1 MIREVAVV
9 QAIETDY
16 LQVSTEL
23 KSGCGGCAQQ
33 STCGA
38 GIISKAFSDRRATF
52 RVARPPSGEFSVG
65 ETVELLMPEQALT
78 QASLIIYGVPLLAL
92 LGVAILA
99 QSLFGL
105 SEGLSIVAALLGF
118 AGSFFALK
126 RWYQM
131 RDLQVT
137 QLLQVRQLH

>member
-9 QAIETDY
+9 QAIEADY
-16 LQVSTEL
+16 LEVSTEL
-23 KSGCGGCAQQ
+23 KTGCGGCAQQ

-52 RVARPPSGEFSVG
+52 RVARPEGRFTVG

-78 QASLIIYGVPLLAL
+78 QASLLIYGIPLLTLITIA
-92 LGVAILA
+92 VLA
-99 QSLFGL
+99 QGIMGI
-105 SEGLSIVAALLGF
+105 SEGVSIIVAMIGF
-118 AGSFFALK
+118 AASFIGLK

>member
-9 QAIETDY
+9 QAIEADF

-23 KSGCGGCAQQ
+23 KTGCGGCAQQ

-52 RVARPPSGEFSVG
+52 RVARPQGQFTVG

-78 QASLIIYGVPLLAL
+78 QASLLIYGVPLLAL
-92 LGVAILA
+92 LSVAIVA
-99 QSLFGL
+99 QT
-105 SEGLSIVAALLGF
+105 LLGLPEGMSILLALVGF
-118 AGSFFALK
+118 AASFVGLK

-137 QLLQVRQLH
+137 QLLQVRQLQ

>member
-9 QAIETDY
+9 QAIENDH
-16 LQVSTEL
+16 LEVSTEL
-23 KSGCGGCAQQ
+23 QTGCGGCAQQ

-52 RVARPPSGEFSVG
+52 RVARPDGQFTVG

-78 QASLIIYGVPLLAL
+78 QASLIIYGVPILTLLA
-92 LGVAILA
+92 VAIMTQGL
-99 QSLFGL
+99 LGL
-105 SEGLSIVAALLGF
+105 SEGVSIVTALVGF
-118 AGSFFALK
+118 AASFVALK

-131 RDLQVT
+131 RDLQVSR
-137 QLLQVRQLH
+137 LLQVRQLH

>member
-1 MIREVAVV
+1 MIREVAVI
-9 QAIETDY
+9 QAIEADH
-16 LQVSTEL
+16 LEVSTDL
-23 KSGCGGCAQQ
+23 KTGCGGCAQQ

-52 RVARPPSGEFSVG
+52 RVARPEGSFAVG

-78 QASLIIYGVPLLAL
+78 QASLLIYGIPLLAL
-92 LGVAILA
+92 LGMAVIA
-99 QSLFGL
+99 QSIFGWT
-105 SEGLSIVAALLGF
+105 EGVSIVAALIAF
-118 AGSFFALK
+118 ASSFVALK

-137 QLLQVRQLH
+137 QLLEVRQLH

>member
-9 QAIETDY
+9 QSIEADY
-16 LQVSTEL
+16 LEVSTEL
-23 KSGCGGCAQQ
+23 KTGCGGCAQQ

-52 RVARPPSGEFSVG
+52 RVARPEGQFTVG

-78 QASLIIYGVPLLAL
+78 QASLLIYGIPLLTL
-92 LGVAILA
+92 ITVAVLTQGIM
-99 QSLFGL
+99 GI
-105 SEGLSIVAALLGF
+105 SEGVSIIIAMIGF
-118 AGSFFALK
+118 AASFIGLK